1 MLLTQFWALKCS
13 IYIFA
18 SEYLFYPHHGRLFM
32 GKEPLQLSIII
43 PVLDE
48 EENLVPLVEEIKS
61 ILEETAYEIIFID
74 DGSTDNSLEIMMGL
88 KESEGNVRVIK
99 HRRNFGKAVAL
110 KTGFAAAAG
119 EVSITMDGDLQD
131 DPAEIP
137 RFLEEIENGNDIVCG
152 WRAKRQDNI
161 FKRWPSKIYNRLV
174 RLMCG
179 IKIHDMNCGFK
190 AYDTDLAKS
199 LNLYGDM
206 HRYTPVLGKM
216 NGAKITEIAINHRPR
231 LHGKSKY
238 GTKRLMRGFF
248 DLITI
253 SFLMAFLERPMHLFG
268 KVGGFLSTAG
278 LAICSYLVF
287 IKYAYDEGIGDRPLL
302 SLGVLLIIIG
312 VQFFLLGLLGE
323 TITYRASENNVNTSS
338 SNEL

>member
-1 MLLTQFWALKCS
+1 MDANHLD
-13 IYIFA
+13 
-18 SEYLFYPHHGRLFM
+18 
-32 GKEPLQLSIII
+32 LSIIV

-48 EENLVPLVEEIKS
+48 EENLIPLVEEIKS
-61 ILEETAYEIIFID
+61 NLPETSYEIIFID
-74 DGSTDNSLEIMMGL
+74 DGSSDNSLQIMMDL
-88 KESEGNVRVIK
+88 KESENNVRVIK

-110 KTGFAAAAG
+110 KTGFAAAKG
-119 EVSITMDGDLQD
+119 QISITMDGDLQD
-131 DPAEIP
+131 NPAEIP
-137 RFLEEIENGNDIVCG
+137 RFIEEIEKGYDIVCG
-152 WRAKRQDNI
+152 WREKRRDNI

-199 LNLYGDM
+199 LNLFGDM

-216 NGAKITEIAINHRPR
+216 NGAKITEIAIHHRPR

-238 GTKRLMRGFF
+238 GSKRLLRGLF
-248 DLITI
+248 DLITV

-268 KVGGFLSTAG
+268 KLGGFLSTVG
-278 LAICSYLVF
+278 LAICSYLV
-287 IKYAYDEGIGDRPLL
+287 IVKYATDEGIGDRPLL

-312 VQFFLLGLLGE
+312 VQFFFLGLLGE
-323 TITYRASENNVNTSS
+323 TITYRSSENNTNPSAS
-338 SNEL
+338 KEF

>member
-1 MLLTQFWALKCS
+1 MNVESLK
-13 IYIFA
+13 
-18 SEYLFYPHHGRLFM
+18 
-32 GKEPLQLSIII
+32 LSIII

-48 EENLVPLVEEIKS
+48 EDNLIPLVEEIKS
-61 ILEETAYEIIFID
+61 ILEDMPFEIIFID
-74 DGSTDNSLEIMMGL
+74 DGSTDNSLAVMRDL
-88 KESEGNVRVIK
+88 KETESNVRVIK

-110 KTGFAAAAG
+110 KTGFAAAKG
-119 EVSITMDGDLQD
+119 QISITMDGDLQD
-131 DPAEIP
+131 NPAEIP
-137 RFLEEIENGNDIVCG
+137 RFIEEINNGNDIVCG
-152 WRAKRQDNI
+152 WRAKRRDNI

-216 NGAKITEIAINHRPR
+216 NGARITEIAINHRPR

-238 GTKRLMRGFF
+238 GSKRLLRGLF
-248 DLITI
+248 DLITV

-268 KVGGFLSTAG
+268 KVGGFLSTVG
-278 LAICSYLVF
+278 LAICSYLVV
-287 IKYAYDEGIGDRPLL
+287 IKYAFDEGIGDRPLL

-323 TITYRASENNVNTSS
+323 TITYRSSENNTNPSAS
-338 SNEL
+338 KEL

>member
-1 MLLTQFWALKCS
+1 MFP
-13 IYIFA
+13 
-18 SEYLFYPHHGRLFM
+18 SEYLFDPSLCRLFM
-32 GKEPLQLSIII
+32 DAEQLDLSIIV

-48 EENLVPLVEEIKS
+48 EDNLIPLVEEIKS
-61 ILEETAYEIIFID
+61 ILGDMPFEIIFID
-74 DGSTDNSLEIMMGL
+74 DGSTDNSLAIMTDL
-88 KESEGNVRVIK
+88 KETESNVRVIK

-110 KTGFAAAAG
+110 KTGFAAAKG
-119 EVSITMDGDLQD
+119 QISITMDGDLQD
-131 DPAEIP
+131 NPAEIP
-137 RFLEEIENGNDIVCG
+137 RFIEEIEKGNDIVCG
-152 WRAKRQDNI
+152 WRAKRRDNI

-238 GTKRLMRGFF
+238 GSKRLLRGFF
-248 DLITI
+248 DLITV

-268 KVGGFLSTAG
+268 KVGGFLSTVG
-278 LAICSYLVF
+278 LAICSYLVV
-287 IKYAYDEGIGDRPLL
+287 IKYAFDEGIGDRPLL

-323 TITYRASENNVNTSS
+323 TITYRSSENNTNPSAS
-338 SNEL
+338 KEL

>member
-1 MLLTQFWALKCS
+1 MFGN
-13 IYIFA
+13 
-18 SEYLFYPHHGRLFM
+18 EYLFYHHHAGLHM
-32 GKEPLQLSIII
+32 STEALELSIIV

-48 EENLVPLVEEIKS
+48 EENLIPLVEEIKS
-61 ILEETAYEIIFID
+61 TLENTAYEIIFID
-74 DGSTDNSLEIMMGL
+74 DGSSDNSLEVMMGL

-110 KTGFAAAAG
+110 KTGFAAASG
-119 EVSITMDGDLQD
+119 KISITMDGDLQD
-131 DPAEIP
+131 NPAEIP
-137 RFLEEIENGNDIVCG
+137 RFIEEIENGNDIVCG
-152 WRAKRQDNI
+152 WRAKRRDNI
-161 FKRWPSKIYNRLV
+161 LKRWPSKLYNRLV
-174 RLMCG
+174 RMMCG

-216 NGAKITEIAINHRPR
+216 NGATITEIAINHRPR

-238 GTKRLMRGFF
+238 GTKRLARGFF

-268 KVGGFLSTAG
+268 KVGGFLSTVG
-278 LAICSYLVF
+278 LAVCSYLVV

-323 TITYRASENNVNTSS
+323 TITYRASENNTNTSS
-338 SNEL
+338 SKEL

>member
-1 MLLTQFWALKCS
+1 M
-13 IYIFA
+13 
-18 SEYLFYPHHGRLFM
+18 SE
-32 GKEPLQLSIII
+32 KTLQLSIVI
-43 PVLDE
+43 PILDE

-61 ILEETAYEIIFID
+61 VLTNISYEIIFID
-74 DGSTDNSLEIMMGL
+74 DGSTDESLNILMGL
-88 KESEGNVRVIK
+88 KNSEENVRVIK
-99 HRRNFGKAVAL
+99 HKRNFGKAIAL
-110 KTGFAAAAG
+110 KTGFSAAQG
-119 EVSITMDGDLQD
+119 QITITMDGDLQD
-131 DPAEIP
+131 NPAEIP
-137 RFLEEIENGNDIVCG
+137 RFIEQIKNGNDIVCG
-152 WRAKRQDNI
+152 WRAKRRDNI
-161 FKRWPSKIYNRLV
+161 LKRWPSRIYNLLV
-174 RLMCG
+174 RTMCG

-238 GTKRLMRGFF
+238 GSKRLLRGFF
-248 DLITI
+248 DLITV

-268 KVGGFLSTAG
+268 KVGGFLSTVG
-278 LAICSYLVF
+278 LAICSYLVV
-287 IKYAYDEGIGDRPLL
+287 IKYAFDEGIGDRPLL

-323 TITYRASENNVNTSS
+323 TITYRSSENNTNPSAS
-338 SNEL
+338 KEL

>member
-1 MLLTQFWALKCS
+1 MNM
-13 IYIFA
+13 
-18 SEYLFYPHHGRLFM
+18 SE
-32 GKEPLQLSIII
+32 KTLQLSIVI
-43 PVLDE
+43 PILDE

-61 ILEETAYEIIFID
+61 VLTNISYEIIFID
-74 DGSTDNSLEIMMGL
+74 DGSTDESLNILMGL
-88 KESEGNVRVIK
+88 KNSEENVRVIK
-99 HRRNFGKAVAL
+99 HKRNFGKAIAL
-110 KTGFAAAAG
+110 KTGFSAAQG
-119 EVSITMDGDLQD
+119 QITITMDGDLQD
-131 DPAEIP
+131 NPAEIP
-137 RFLEEIENGNDIVCG
+137 RFIEQIKNGNDIVCG
-152 WRAKRQDNI
+152 WRAKRRDNI
-161 FKRWPSKIYNRLV
+161 LKRWPSRIYNLLV
-174 RLMCG
+174 RTMCG

-238 GTKRLMRGFF
+238 GSKRLLRGFF
-248 DLITI
+248 DLITV

-268 KVGGFLSTAG
+268 KVGGFLSTVG
-278 LAICSYLVF
+278 LAICSYLVV
-287 IKYAYDEGIGDRPLL
+287 IKYAFDEGIGDRPLL

-323 TITYRASENNVNTSS
+323 TITYRSSENNTNPSAS
-338 SNEL
+338 KEL

>member
-1 MLLTQFWALKCS
+1 M
-13 IYIFA
+13 
-18 SEYLFYPHHGRLFM
+18 
-32 GKEPLQLSIII
+32 QLSIVI
-43 PVLDE
+43 PILDE

-61 ILEETAYEIIFID
+61 VLTNISYEIIFID
-74 DGSTDNSLEIMMGL
+74 DGSTDESLNILMGL
-88 KESEGNVRVIK
+88 KNSEENVRVIK
-99 HRRNFGKAVAL
+99 HKRNFGKAIAL
-110 KTGFAAAAG
+110 KTGFSAAQG
-119 EVSITMDGDLQD
+119 QITITMDGDLQD
-131 DPAEIP
+131 NPAEIP
-137 RFLEEIENGNDIVCG
+137 RFIEQIKNGNDIVCG
-152 WRAKRQDNI
+152 WRAKRRDNI
-161 FKRWPSKIYNRLV
+161 LKRWPSRIYNLLV
-174 RLMCG
+174 RTMCG

-238 GTKRLMRGFF
+238 GSKRLLRGFF
-248 DLITI
+248 DLITV

-268 KVGGFLSTAG
+268 KVGGFLSTVG
-278 LAICSYLVF
+278 LAICSYLVV
-287 IKYAYDEGIGDRPLL
+287 IKYAFDEGIGDRPLL

-323 TITYRASENNVNTSS
+323 TITYRSSENNTNPSAS
-338 SNEL
+338 KEL

>member
-1 MLLTQFWALKCS
+1 MFP
-13 IYIFA
+13 
-18 SEYLFYPHHGRLFM
+18 SEYLFDPSLFRLFM
-32 GKEPLQLSIII
+32 DAEELDLSIIVPI
-43 PVLDE
+43 LDE
-48 EENLVPLVEEIKS
+48 EDNLIPLVEEIKS
-61 ILEETAYEIIFID
+61 ILGDMPFEIIFID
-74 DGSTDNSLEIMMGL
+74 DGSTDNSLAIMTDL
-88 KESEGNVRVIK
+88 KETENNVRVIK

-110 KTGFAAAAG
+110 KTGFAAAKG
-119 EVSITMDGDLQD
+119 QISITMDGDLQD
-131 DPAEIP
+131 NPAEIP
-137 RFLEEIENGNDIVCG
+137 RFIEEIEKGNDIVCG
-152 WRAKRQDNI
+152 WRAKRRDNI

-216 NGAKITEIAINHRPR
+216 SGAKITEIAINHRPR

-238 GTKRLMRGFF
+238 GSKRLLRGFF
-248 DLITI
+248 DLITV

-268 KVGGFLSTAG
+268 KVGGFLSTVG
-278 LAICSYLVF
+278 LAICSYLVV
-287 IKYAYDEGIGDRPLL
+287 IKYALDEGIGDRPLL

-323 TITYRASENNVNTSS
+323 TITYRSSENNTNPSAS
-338 SNEL
+338 KEL

>member
-1 MLLTQFWALKCS
+1 MDAEQLD
-13 IYIFA
+13 
-18 SEYLFYPHHGRLFM
+18 
-32 GKEPLQLSIII
+32 LSIIV

-48 EENLVPLVEEIKS
+48 EENLIPLVEEIKS
-61 ILEETAYEIIFID
+61 NLPETTYEIIFID
-74 DGSTDNSLEIMMGL
+74 DGSIDNSLQIMMGM
-88 KESEGNVRVIK
+88 KESEPNVRVIK

-110 KTGFAAAAG
+110 KTGFAAAKG
-119 EVSITMDGDLQD
+119 RISITMDGDLQD
-131 DPAEIP
+131 NPAEIP
-137 RFLEEIENGNDIVCG
+137 RFIEEIEKGNDIVCG
-152 WRAKRQDNI
+152 WRAKRRDNI

-174 RLMCG
+174 RMMCG

-238 GTKRLMRGFF
+238 GSKRLLRGFF
-248 DLITI
+248 DLITV

-268 KVGGFLSTAG
+268 KVGGFLSSAG

-287 IKYAYDEGIGDRPLL
+287 IKYAFDEGIGDRPLL

-323 TITYRASENNVNTSS
+323 TITYRSSENNTNPSAS
-338 SNEL
+338 KEL

>member
-1 MLLTQFWALKCS
+1 MNM
-13 IYIFA
+13 
-18 SEYLFYPHHGRLFM
+18 SE
-32 GKEPLQLSIII
+32 KTSQLSIVI
-43 PVLDE
+43 PILDE

-61 ILEETAYEIIFID
+61 VLTNISYEIIFID
-74 DGSTDNSLEIMMGL
+74 DGSTDESLNILMGL
-88 KESEGNVRVIK
+88 KNSEENVRVIK
-99 HRRNFGKAVAL
+99 HKRNFGKAIAL
-110 KTGFAAAAG
+110 KTGFSAAQG
-119 EVSITMDGDLQD
+119 QITITMDGDLQD
-131 DPAEIP
+131 NPAEIP
-137 RFLEEIENGNDIVCG
+137 RFIEQIKNGNDIVCG
-152 WRAKRQDNI
+152 WRAKRRDNI
-161 FKRWPSKIYNRLV
+161 LKRWPSRIYNLLV
-174 RLMCG
+174 RTMCG

-238 GTKRLMRGFF
+238 GSKRLLRGFF
-248 DLITI
+248 DLITV

-268 KVGGFLSTAG
+268 KVGGFLSTVG
-278 LAICSYLVF
+278 LAICSYLVV
-287 IKYAYDEGIGDRPLL
+287 IKYAFDEGIGDRPLL

-323 TITYRASENNVNTSS
+323 TITYRSSENNTNPSAS
-338 SNEL
+338 KEL